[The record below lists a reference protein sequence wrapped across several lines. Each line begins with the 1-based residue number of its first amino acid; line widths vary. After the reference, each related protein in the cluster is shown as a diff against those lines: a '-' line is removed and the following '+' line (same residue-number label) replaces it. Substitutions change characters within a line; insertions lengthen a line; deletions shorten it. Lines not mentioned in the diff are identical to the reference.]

1 MTAGRNETLPPQRRI
16 EDDNLSYSRPKG
28 GMAMAVT
35 GVREPSGLYILRI
48 SGVFTNQ
55 DRKAMEAAGRAEIDR
70 SSKIKTLILAD
81 RFAGWG
87 KEDDWGDIRFMLE
100 VDPYMEKI
108 AVVADQK
115 WRDPFL
121 MYLAAGHRKAAVEFF
136 PSGEECK
143 ARTWLG

>member
-1 MTAGRNETLPPQRRI
+1 
-16 EDDNLSYSRPKG
+16 
-28 GMAMAVT
+28 MAVT
-35 GVREPSGLYILRI
+35 GEKEASGLYVLRI

-70 SSKIKTLILAD
+70 SSKIKVLILAD
-81 RFAGWG
+81 GFAGWG
-87 KEDDWGDIRFMLE
+87 KEGDWGDIRFMLE

-108 AVVADQK
+108 AVVADEK

-136 PSGEECK
+136 PLGQEKK
-143 ARTWLG
+143 AREWLA